1 MELERFEDFLGLHA
15 PTRWYKFAT
24 RVSSDIC
31 IQGEPRKRAE
41 LVRHV
46 RAVAKLAGGIRV
58 LRAKKKL
65 PVRHVAPPSRAVAR
79 GAHAKED

>member
-1 MELERFEDFLGLHA
+1 MHHLGLHA

-24 RVSSDIC
+24 RVSQDIC
-31 IQGEPRKRAE
+31 IQGEPCKRAE

-58 LRAKKKL
+58 LRAKK
-65 PVRHVAPPSRAVAR
+65 
-79 GAHAKED
+79 D